1 MAKLTMESVT
11 IAKVPPW
18 EERANQHKARRVQ
31 CCFCRDQLS
40 MAKVEAGETQCTKCE
55 QAEEQ
60 AQYQRRML
68 RQQAEEEKRVRVEEV
83 MGTLKPILLDIYEVL
98 EMCVPKDSNA
108 KMEVMIKLNRKLEN
122 L

>member
-1 MAKLTMESVT
+1 MAKLTMETVMT
-11 IAKVPPW
+11 PKVPPW
-18 EERANQHKARRVQ
+18 EERANQHKHKAVR
-31 CCFCRDQLS
+31 CCSCRDQLS

-60 AQYQRRML
+60 AQYQQRMR
-68 RQQAEEEKRVRVEEV
+68 RQQEEEEKRVRVEEV

-108 KMEVMIKLNRKLEN
+108 KMEVMIKLQQKLEN